1 MGNRCFPYNDVG
13 HVLGVPIIPRHNG
26 SVTIRSAEYRK
37 TDAHR
42 RQVGVKFG
50 RDRQDTYHRYDRHGE
65 KVPSMDSTIRIF
77 AGGNTLA
84 PALSELVGLGFSV
97 SRMSTTVPSESAF
110 RAVKAGVILEAP
122 DTVSLLGLAFLAQR
136 RGAKWEPNNEEV
148 AGLLRLEGISK
159 PQAGS

>member
-1 MGNRCFPYNDVG
+1 
-13 HVLGVPIIPRHNG
+13 
-26 SVTIRSAEYRK
+26 
-37 TDAHR
+37 
-42 RQVGVKFG
+42 
-50 RDRQDTYHRYDRHGE
+50 
-65 KVPSMDSTIRIF
+65 MDSTIRIF